1 MNRQQRLLLQSSVLA
16 SSLFLAMPAL
26 ARGGAP
32 GARQSQDNATWTYAG
47 KTGIGTS
54 YERYLNRQYQDNGPT
69 GRIAKVWF
77 SIAQGIITETAYGRI
92 DEAQIK
98 DLQFL
103 VTGNGFFD
111 EEKKATDHTIDYLYS
126 DAQGRP
132 KSLAYRIVNTAKNG
146 KYAIEKSVFTD
157 PDRQTLFVRVKFTA
171 KENGVTPYILINPH
185 IGNSG
190 RYDVAY
196 VGRDAQGKGYLN
208 ARQHQDKFLSLR
220 STADFATMSAGFE
233 GTSDGWADLND
244 NGVMDWDYDWAD
256 DGGGNVVMMAKL
268 GALDANQ
275 SKTFDIAIGYGATH
289 DAAMSEADGSL
300 QEGYEALLKKYNG
313 EGAAIGWED
322 YLASL
327 ADLSAMTAATADGGK
342 LLFASA
348 MVLKAME
355 DKQNPGALI
364 ASLSVPWGETVSAN
378 EFATGYRAV
387 WPRDFYQCAMALLAL
402 GDRETPRVAFEYL
415 PQVQVRSPSMTRAGL
430 KIESGRPGW
439 FLQKTRVDGSL
450 EWVHLQMD
458 QTAMPIMLGWK
469 LWKNGVLS
477 DSEIAGK
484 YWSMLKPA
492 AEFLANGGQ
501 IRLTFQD
508 GTTNDYA
515 VTPPWTRMERWEE
528 QEGYSPSTEAAI
540 ITGLLAAADIARR
553 ANDPGAAAWY
563 EQKADQF
570 KNNLANSLFT
580 TSGAF
585 NGGQNNGR
593 YYLRITRNENPNDGE
608 PIDGSNGRPALSE
621 KQVLDAGFLELVRY
635 GVLPA
640 NDPQIVDS
648 LDELDD
654 MSLPENLRVKY
665 RFAFGGR
672 SDYPGWRR
680 YGNDGYGERTD
691 NGGNYEG
698 GNTAQRG
705 RVWPI
710 FTGERGH
717 FELERVKA
725 ANRGQITAQ
734 QIDALKAVYAGGME
748 QFANEGLML
757 PEQVFDGVGDN
768 STHHFA
774 VGEGTNSA
782 TPLAW
787 SHAEY
792 IKLVKSLADRNIWD
806 SYPIARRP

>member
-1 MNRQQRLLLQSSVLA
+1 MDRRLS
-16 SSLFLAMPAL
+16 FLAKASILSCAIGFAMPVGAT
-26 ARGGAP
+26 GGAP
-32 GARQSQDNATWTYAG
+32 GAQQSQENATWAYAG

-54 YERYLNRQYQDNGPT
+54 YERYLNRQYQDHGPT
-69 GRIAKVWF
+69 GRLSKVWF

-111 EEKKATDHTIDYLYS
+111 EEKKATDHQIAYLHTDS
-126 DAQGRP
+126 EGRP
-132 KSLAYRIVNTAKNG
+132 KSLAYKIVNTAKNG
-146 KYAIEKSVFTD
+146 RYLIEKSVFTD
-157 PDRQTLFVRVKFTA
+157 PNRQTLLVRVKFTA
-171 KENGVTPYILINPH
+171 KENNVTPYILINPH

-196 VGRDAQGKGYLN
+196 VGRDAHGKGYLN

-220 STADFATMSAGFE
+220 STANFVKMSAGFE
-233 GTSDGWADLND
+233 GVSDGWADLND

-268 GALDANQ
+268 ETLNAGQ
-275 SKTFDIAIGYGATH
+275 SETFDIAVGYGATH
-289 DAAMSEADGSL
+289 DAAMSEADGSF

-322 YLASL
+322 YLDSL
-327 ADLSAMTAATADGGK
+327 PHLSAMTAATADGGK

-348 MVLKAME
+348 MALKAME
-355 DKQNPGALI
+355 DKQNSGALI

-415 PQVQVRSPSMTRAGL
+415 PQVQVRSTSMTRAGL
-430 KIESGRPGW
+430 KIESSRPGW

-484 YWSMLKPA
+484 YWSMIKPA
-492 AEFLANGGQ
+492 AEFLSNGGQ
-501 IRLTFQD
+501 IKLTFQD
-508 GTTNDYA
+508 GNTNDYA

-528 QEGYSPSTEAAI
+528 QAGYSPSTEAAI

-553 ANDPGAAAWY
+553 AGDPGAAVWY

-570 KNNLANSLFT
+570 KGNLVNSMFT
-580 TSGAF
+580 TSGVF
-585 NGGQNNGR
+585 NNGRNNGR

-621 KQVLDAGFLELVRY
+621 KEVLDAGFLELVR
-635 GVLPA
+635 
-640 NDPQIVDS
+640 
-648 LDELDD
+648 
-654 MSLPENLRVKY
+654 
-665 RFAFGGR
+665 
-672 SDYPGWRR
+672 
-680 YGNDGYGERTD
+680 
-691 NGGNYEG
+691 
-698 GNTAQRG
+698 
-705 RVWPI
+705 
-710 FTGERGH
+710 
-717 FELERVKA
+717 
-725 ANRGQITAQ
+725 
-734 QIDALKAVYAGGME
+734 
-748 QFANEGLML
+748 
-757 PEQVFDGVGDN
+757 
-768 STHHFA
+768 
-774 VGEGTNSA
+774 
-782 TPLAW
+782 
-787 SHAEY
+787 
-792 IKLVKSLADRNIWD
+792 
-806 SYPIARRP
+806 